1 MQGTSMS
8 APHVAGVVARLL
20 SRNHYLSADGIR
32 RMLVDSAN
40 NPASPGVWDRN
51 WGYGEVD
58 VVKAMGLL
66 SERLHG

>member
-1 MQGTSMS
+1 
-8 APHVAGVVARLL
+8 
-20 SRNHYLSADGIR
+20 
-32 RMLVDSAN
+32 MLVDSAN
-40 NPASPGVWDRN
+40 NPAGPGVWDRN